1 MNQDEPGASIVGHQT
16 PPQAAPEVDPAE
28 AFQPAPP
35 RARLTARFQPA
46 LNAALWQNH
55 VPVLSELA
63 VANAGKE
70 PLGDIVI
77 ELGSQPPVLRART
90 WRVAGLAPGQI
101 RTFDDLDI
109 PIDGPFLS
117 GLSEAVRGTVS
128 LVASSGGE
136 IVGELAQDIRI
147 LAFNEWGGTA
157 GIPDILAAF
166 VQPNDPAVARIVHA
180 ASDLL
185 RASGKVDSFEGYQ
198 GSSKTRVWEQ
208 AQAIWNAVCGM
219 DLRYVNPP
227 PSFVGGGQ
235 RIRTARQVG
244 EERLATCLDLAVLFC
259 SCLEAAGLRPLI
271 VLQREHAFTGV
282 WLSKGDFG
290 ASTVDDAPGLRTR
303 LKLDDLK
310 LFETTGT
317 THPRKPSFQQATLA
331 GSAHVE
337 PEKDAEFEGLID
349 IHRAR
354 QRRILPLA
362 SAATGY
368 AFQAGAVDA
377 AELVLPAMEDA
388 PPLRDDVATAEE
400 PPPATAE
407 GRLAQWRK
415 RLLDL
420 SGRNR
425 LLNLPASG
433 RQVVWVDCPDAA
445 KLEDRLAEMRGKVR
459 AASLRFRSWPDL
471 MDGADPRS
479 AALHRNRL
487 QEDANL
493 AFARE
498 AMAKGEL
505 VVGRDEVSL
514 QASLTEIYRKAR
526 ADQQEGGSNT
536 LFLTIGTLLWRR
548 EDRETPYR
556 APLILVPVVLERPS
570 VRSGFVLRVHD
581 DETRLNSTLLE
592 MLRQEFALQFPT
604 LDVERPPEDEA
615 GFDVPAIMDTFRS
628 KLRDVRGWEVRDEVA
643 LTTLSFTKF
652 LMWKDLADRADAL
665 RGNVVSR
672 RLMDGS
678 APDNATGS
686 GGGERRP
693 LGGALDDELAAAD
706 LYCPLEGDSSQLRAV
721 ARAAAGESFVLI
733 GPPGTGKSQT
743 IANIVANTLA
753 QGRTVL
759 FVAEKRAALEVVQRR
774 LKTVGLSDFCLDL
787 FSSKVSKTAVLG
799 QLERAQSASEADDG
813 QGWTAAKA
821 DLATLREELN
831 GYVRDLHRPGRNGW
845 TPFRAIGA
853 VLRAADAGVPEITLT
868 WPHSDVHDAEG
879 WQRLVETVE
888 EAREVLRRAGDAV
901 RGPTLAGIERA
912 EWSPVWQARLLE
924 AARDAAIRLDEA
936 EQAVGAAC
944 RTLKLDGYPRSRPG
958 LRQLLALASL
968 LTDPIGP
975 EAAWALSEGAV
986 GLRDA
991 MRAVAVQAGRRHEL
1005 RQGLTGS
1012 WQPGVNALPLAA
1024 LRSEWRTACGK
1035 WALPRSMAQ
1044 RSIRKRLAPA
1054 AAGAAPEDCGP
1065 DLDRLLELQEID
1077 ASVAAIPH
1085 TAALGQAWRGLDTD
1099 FARIEEAFG
1108 WAWRVRSATA
1118 SCVSDAAEL
1127 AGLRTLIRQ
1136 LVGEAA
1142 DLLAPSG
1149 SAGSALARL
1158 REAWTAAEAA
1168 LEAVATLAGS
1178 PVARLASEDRADWLA
1193 ALSQHLA
1200 GWASSARSIQEWC
1213 AWRGV
1218 SQSAATL
1225 GLGPLIR
1232 AMEDGVVGPADA
1244 VRALEANYARWW
1256 IDLAVDAAPRL
1267 RGFVAAR
1274 HETRIERF
1282 RTLDARMLSLSGR
1295 LARARITAAIPNAA
1309 QRHVDPEYAV
1319 LTRELA
1325 KRQRHLPV
1333 RQLAARM
1340 PGALRRLTPCL
1351 MMSPLSVAQ
1360 YLPAD
1365 AEPFDL
1371 VIFDEASQITT
1382 WDAIGAVGRGRQ
1394 VIVVGDP
1401 RQLPPTSFFERR
1413 SGDEDSAAVEVET
1426 HDLDS
1431 ILDECLGA
1439 GIPTV
1444 ELTWHYRSRHES
1456 LIAFSNQVYYGG
1468 RLVTFPSPVTRDDAV
1483 SFRCVADGV
1492 YARGGA
1498 RTNEREARAV
1508 VAEALAILHAPE
1520 ARSLGIV
1527 TFNAE
1532 QQALI
1537 EDLFDKARRDDPS
1550 LERHFADDAAE
1561 PVLVKNLEGI
1571 QGEER
1576 DVMLFS
1582 LTYGPDATGRI
1593 SLNFGPVN
1601 LPGGERRLNVAV
1613 TRARER
1619 LVVFGSVRAEQLDLS
1634 RTGAVGVRH
1643 LKQFLS
1649 FAEHGARSFA
1659 MATQGSLG
1667 DHESPFEAE
1676 VAERL
1681 RRLGWTAHPQVGVS
1695 GFRVDLG
1702 IVDPDAPGSYL
1713 AGVECDG
1720 ATYHRGATAR
1730 DRDRLRQHVL
1740 ETLGW
1745 RILRIWSTD
1754 WWTNAAREADRLH
1767 GQLGDALGKARAER
1781 AARCA
1786 PHGSPDDMGEMPVAA
1801 AEAPD
1806 NGVTA
1811 MPPGEAGLEH
1821 HPTERG
1827 HPLDE
1832 DARQN
1837 KEPEIPSDPLRSEKA
1852 LAPRETAGLAPELFY
1867 DPAYRGRL
1875 GALVAGLLRDQ
1886 GPLREDRL
1894 TQAVARLHGFGR
1906 SGREIK
1912 DRVMAV
1918 LPDTSKITV
1927 EDIGRF
1933 IWPPG
1938 IDPMS
1943 WDAFR
1948 APAAGK
1954 AADPVEMPLP
1964 ELIVLARRC
1973 MTPGMTEEAILTA
1986 MRDACGLQRL
1996 RETARNRCVAAL
2008 SAARG

>member
-1 MNQDEPGASIVGHQT
+1 MTQDGLGGSVADQHTPPLQAVAGADPAGASR
-16 PPQAAPEVDPAE
+16 PAT
-28 AFQPAPP
+28 P
-35 RARLTARFQPA
+35 RARITARFQPA

-63 VANAGKE
+63 IANASDE
-70 PLGDIVI
+70 PLGDIEI
-77 ELGSQPPVLRART
+77 ELGSQPPVVRART
-90 WRVAGLAPGQI
+90 WRAAGLASGQI
-101 RTFDDLDI
+101 LAFDDLDI

-117 GLSEAVRGTVS
+117 GLSEATRGTVS
-128 LVASSGGE
+128 LTARSEGE
-136 IVGELAQDIRI
+136 IVGEFTQDIRI

-166 VQPNDPAVARIVHA
+166 VQPNDPAVARIIHA

-185 RASGKVDSFEGYQ
+185 RASGKSDSFEGYQ

-208 AQAIWNAVCGM
+208 AQAIWNAVCRM
-219 DLRYVNPP
+219 DLRYINPP
-227 PSFVGGGQ
+227 PSFIGGGQ
-235 RIRTARQVG
+235 RIRTARQIG

-271 VLQREHAFTGV
+271 VLQREHAFAGV

-290 ASTVDDAPGLRTR
+290 TSTVDDAPGLRTR

-317 THPRKPSFQQATLA
+317 THARKPSFQQATLA
-331 GSAHVE
+331 GAAHVE

-368 AFQAGAVDA
+368 AFQAGATDA
-377 AELVLPAMEDA
+377 AELALPAIEDA
-388 PPLRDDVATAEE
+388 PPLRDDMPTADEA
-400 PPPATAE
+400 PPASAE
-407 GRLAQWRK
+407 DRLDRWRK

-433 RQVVWVDCPDAA
+433 RQVLWVDCPDAA
-445 KLEDRLAEMRGKVR
+445 KLEDRLAEMRGKGR
-459 AASLRFRSWPDL
+459 AAPLKFRPWPDL
-471 MDGADPRS
+471 MGDADPRS

-498 AMAKGEL
+498 TMAKGEL
-505 VVGRDEVSL
+505 VVGRGEASL
-514 QASLTEIYRKAR
+514 QASLTDIYRKAR

-604 LDVERPPEDEA
+604 LEAERPPEDEA

-652 LMWKDLADRADAL
+652 LMWKDLADRAEAL

-672 RLMDGS
+672 RLMDGP
-678 APDNATGS
+678 APEVAFES
-686 GGGERRP
+686 GRGGERHP
-693 LGGALDDELAAAD
+693 IGGALDDELAAAD

-743 IANIVANTLA
+743 IANIIANTLA

-774 LKTVGLSDFCLDL
+774 LKSVGMADFCLDL

-799 QLERAQSASEADDG
+799 QLERAQSVSEADGGRD
-813 QGWTAAKA
+813 WAAAKA
-821 DLATLREELN
+821 DLASLREELN
-831 GYVRDLHRPGRNGW
+831 GYVRELHKPGRNGW

-853 VLRAADAGVPEITLT
+853 VLRAADGGVPEIALA
-868 WPHSDVHDAEG
+868 WPHSDVHDAG
-879 WQRLVETVE
+879 DWRRLVEAVE

-901 RGPTLAGIERA
+901 RAPALAGIEQA
-912 EWSPVWQARLLE
+912 EWSPVWQTRLLE
-924 AARDAAIRLDEA
+924 AARHAAMRLDEL
-936 EQAVGAAC
+936 EQAIGAAC
-944 RTLKLDGYPRSRPG
+944 RTLKLSDYARSRPS
-958 LRQLLALASL
+958 LQRLVALADL
-968 LTDPIGP
+968 LSDPIGP
-975 EAAWALSEGAV
+975 EAAWALSEGAAD
-986 GLRDA
+986 LHEA
-991 MRAVAVQAGRRHEL
+991 IQAVATQASRHREV
-1005 RQGLTGS
+1005 RQALTTS
-1012 WQPGVNALPLAA
+1012 WRPGVYALPLAA
-1024 LRSEWRTACGK
+1024 LRSEWRAAGEK

-1044 RSIRKRLAPA
+1044 RAVRKRLASEADGPV
-1054 AAGAAPEDCGP
+1054 PEDCGP
-1065 DLDRLLELQEID
+1065 DLDRLLEIQQID
-1077 ASVAAIPH
+1077 ASVAATPH
-1085 TAALGQAWRGLDTD
+1085 TAALGRAWRGIDTD
-1099 FARIEEAFG
+1099 FLRMQAAHEWGRRI
-1108 WAWRVRSATA
+1108 RSATA
-1118 SCVSDAAEL
+1118 SCRQDAADL
-1127 AGLRTLIRQ
+1127 AGLRALIRQ
-1136 LVGEAA
+1136 MVGEAA

-1149 SAGSALARL
+1149 SAGAALAGL
-1158 REAWTAAEAA
+1158 TDAWAAAEGA
-1168 LEAVATLAGS
+1168 LEAVAALAGS
-1178 PVARLASEDRADWLA
+1178 PAARLVPEDRADWLA
-1193 ALSQHLA
+1193 AVSRHLT
-1200 GWASSARSIQEWC
+1200 GWSSAARSIQEWC

-1218 SQSAATL
+1218 SQSAEAQ
-1225 GLGPLIR
+1225 GLGPLVR
-1232 AMEDGVVGPADA
+1232 AMEDGIVGPGDA

-1282 RTLDARMLSLSGR
+1282 RLLDARMLELSSR
-1295 LARARITAAIPNAA
+1295 VARARIAAAIPNAV
-1309 QRHVDPEYAV
+1309 QRHADPEYAV

-1333 RQLAARM
+1333 RQLASRM
-1340 PGALRRLTPCL
+1340 PKALRRLTPCL

-1413 SGDEDSAAVEVET
+1413 SGEEDGAAVEVET

-1439 GIPTV
+1439 GIPNV

-1483 SFRCVADGV
+1483 SFRHVADGV

-1508 VAEALAILHAPE
+1508 VAEALAVLRSAA

-1532 QQALI
+1532 QQGLI
-1537 EDLFDKARRDDPS
+1537 EDLFDKAQRDDPA
-1550 LERHFADDAAE
+1550 LERHFAEDAPE

-1593 SLNFGPVN
+1593 ALNFGPLN
-1601 LPGGERRLNVAV
+1601 LSGGERRLNVAV

-1659 MATQGSLG
+1659 TADRGSLG

-1702 IVDPDAPGSYL
+1702 IVDPDAPGAYL

-1740 ETLGW
+1740 EALGW
-1745 RILRIWSTD
+1745 RILRVWSTD

-1767 GQLGDALGKARAER
+1767 MQLGDALGRARAER
-1781 AARCA
+1781 AERAEPTGA
-1786 PHGSPDDMGEMPVAA
+1786 PPD
-1801 AEAPD
+1801 
-1806 NGVTA
+1806 
-1811 MPPGEAGLEH
+1811 AGDLLVDG
-1821 HPTERG
+1821 TETLDDG
-1827 HPLDE
+1827 GTVLPPLDADLVPYD
-1832 DARQN
+1832 DAGPV
-1837 KEPEIPSDPLRSEKA
+1837 PE
-1852 LAPRETAGLAPELFY
+1852 PELFY
-1867 DPAYRGRL
+1867 DPAYRDRL
-1875 GALVAGLLRDQ
+1875 GALVAGLLRKQ

-1894 TQAVARLHGFGR
+1894 VQAIARLHGFGR
-1906 SGREIK
+1906 AGREIR

-1918 LPDTSKITV
+1918 LPGTSAVTT

-1933 IWPPG
+1933 VWPPA
-1938 IDPMS
+1938 IDPAS
-1943 WDAFR
+1943 WNSLR
-1948 APAAGK
+1948 APVVGRAV
-1954 AADPVEMPLP
+1954 DPAEIPMP
-1964 ELIVLARRC
+1964 ELVALARRC
-1973 MTPGMTEEAILTA
+1973 MSPGMTDDTILIA

-2008 SAARG
+2008 AAARGQPNP

>member
-1 MNQDEPGASIVGHQT
+1 MTQDELAGSVVDHQA
-16 PPQAAPEVDPAE
+16 PPQAVPEVDPA
-28 AFQPAPP
+28 QMSWPASP
-35 RARLTARFQPA
+35 RVRLTARFQPA

-63 VANAGKE
+63 VAHAGEE
-70 PLGDIVI
+70 PLGDIEI
-77 ELGSQPPVLRART
+77 ELGCQPPVLRART
-90 WRVAGLAPGQI
+90 WRSAGLAPGQI

-117 GLSEAVRGTVS
+117 GLSEATRGTVS
-128 LVASSGGE
+128 LIARSEGE
-136 IVGELAQDIRI
+136 IVGEFTQDIRI
-147 LAFNEWGGTA
+147 LAPNEWGGTA

-166 VQPNDPAVARIVHA
+166 VQPNDPAVARIVHD

-185 RASGKVDSFEGYQ
+185 RANGKADSFEGYQ
-198 GSSKTRVWEQ
+198 GSSKSRVWEQ

-219 DLRYVNPP
+219 DLRYINPP

-235 RIRTARQVG
+235 RIRTARQIG

-259 SCLEAAGLRPLI
+259 SCLEATGLRPLI
-271 VLQREHAFTGV
+271 VLQREHAFAGV

-290 ASTVDDAPGLRTR
+290 TSTVDDAPGLRTR

-310 LFETTGT
+310 LFETTGAT
-317 THPRKPSFQQATLA
+317 SPRKPSFQQATLTGA
-331 GSAHVE
+331 THVE
-337 PEKDAEFEGLID
+337 PEKDPDFEGLID

-362 SAATGY
+362 SATTGY
-368 AFQAGAVDA
+368 AFQAGAADTV
-377 AELVLPAMEDA
+377 EVVLPTIEDA
-388 PPLRDDVATAEE
+388 PPLRDDVVAIEE
-400 PPPATAE
+400 PPPSTAE
-407 GRLAQWRK
+407 DRLARWRK

-433 RQVVWVDCPDAA
+433 RQALWVDCPDPA
-445 KLEDRLAEMRGKVR
+445 KLEDRLAEMRGRGR
-459 AASLRFRSWPDL
+459 AAPLKFRPWPDL
-471 MDGADPRS
+471 MSGSDPRS

-487 QEDANL
+487 QEDLNL
-493 AFARE
+493 AFAQE

-505 VVGRDEVSL
+505 VVGRDDASL
-514 QASLTEIYRKAR
+514 QASLVEIYRKAR

-548 EDRETPYR
+548 EDRGTPYR
-556 APLILVPVVLERPS
+556 APLILVPVVLERQS
-570 VRSGFVLRVHD
+570 VRSGFTLRVHD

-592 MLRQEFALQFPT
+592 MLRQEFALKFPA
-604 LDVERPPEDEA
+604 LEAERPPEDEA
-615 GFDVPAIMDTFRS
+615 GFDVPAIMDAFRS
-628 KLRDVRGWEVRDEVA
+628 KLRDIRGWEVRDEVA

-672 RLMDGS
+672 RLMDGP
-678 APDNATGS
+678 APDGRAEVGNGD
-686 GGGERRP
+686 ERQP
-693 LGGALDDELAAAD
+693 VGGALDDELATAD

-721 ARAAAGESFVLI
+721 ARAAADESFVLI

-774 LKTVGLSDFCLDL
+774 LRQVGLADFCLDL

-799 QLERAQSASEADDG
+799 QLERAQAASEPDDG
-813 QGWTAAKA
+813 QTWTTAKA

-831 GYVRDLHRPGRNGW
+831 GYVRELHRSGRNGW

-853 VLRAADAGVPEITLT
+853 VLRADDGGVPRIDLS
-868 WPHSDVHDAEG
+868 WPDPDAHDKG
-879 WQRLVETVE
+879 DWQRLVEAVE
-888 EAREVLRRAGDAV
+888 EAREVLRRAGNAV
-901 RGPTLAGIERA
+901 REPALAGIERS
-912 EWSPVWQARLLE
+912 EWSPVWQARLLD
-924 AARDAAIRLDEA
+924 AARNAVTRLNEL
-936 EQAVGAAC
+936 EQAVAASC
-944 RTLKLDGYPRSRPG
+944 RTLKLGDYPRSRPG
-958 LRQLLALASL
+958 LQLLVALAGL
-968 LTDPIGP
+968 LTEPVGL
-975 EAAWALSEGAV
+975 EAAWALSDDATE
-986 GLRDA
+986 LRDA
-991 MRAVAVQAGRRHEL
+991 MLAAAAWADRHREL
-1005 RQGLTGS
+1005 RRALTGS
-1012 WQPGVNALPLAA
+1012 WQPGVHALPLAA
-1024 LRSEWRTACGK
+1024 LRSEWRATCER
-1035 WALPRSMAQ
+1035 WALPRSMGQ
-1044 RSIRKRLAPA
+1044 RSVRKRLATESS
-1054 AAGAAPEDCGP
+1054 GAVPDDCGP
-1065 DLDRLLELQEID
+1065 DLDRLVEMQEIE
-1077 ASVAAIPH
+1077 ASIASTPR
-1085 TAALGQAWRGLDTD
+1085 TASLGRAWRGLETD
-1099 FARIEEAFG
+1099 FPRLQAAYEWSRRI
-1108 WAWRVRSATA
+1108 RSTTA
-1118 SCVSDAAEL
+1118 SCTEDPNEL
-1127 AGLRTLIRQ
+1127 AGLRALIRQ
-1136 LVGEAA
+1136 LVSEAA

-1149 SAGSALARL
+1149 SIGSTLARL
-1158 REAWTAAEAA
+1158 VEAWATAQAA
-1168 LEAVATLAGS
+1168 LEAVAGLAGS
-1178 PVARLASEDRADWLA
+1178 SVARLASEDRVDWLGV
-1193 ALSQHLA
+1193 LSRHLA
-1200 GWASSARSIQEWC
+1200 GWSDAARAIQEWC

-1218 SQSAATL
+1218 SQAAAAQ
-1225 GLGPLIR
+1225 GLGPMIQ
-1232 AMEDGVVGPADA
+1232 AMEDGIVGPGDA
-1244 VRALEANYARWW
+1244 LRALEANYARWW
-1256 IDLAVDAAPRL
+1256 IDLAVDASPRL

-1282 RTLDARMLSLSGR
+1282 RILDARMLELSGR
-1295 LARARITAAIPNAA
+1295 LARARIASAIPNAV
-1309 QRHVDPEYAV
+1309 QRHADPEYGV

-1333 RQLAARM
+1333 RQLASRM
-1340 PGALRRLTPCL
+1340 PKALRRLTPCL

-1360 YLPAD
+1360 YLPAE

-1413 SGDEDSAAVEVET
+1413 SGEEDGAAVEVET

-1439 GIPTV
+1439 GIPNV

-1483 SFRCVADGV
+1483 SFRHVADGV
-1492 YARGGA
+1492 YSRGGA
-1498 RTNEREARAV
+1498 RTNEREAKVV
-1508 VAEALAILHAPE
+1508 VAEALTILRASEP
-1520 ARSLGIV
+1520 RSLGIV

-1532 QQALI
+1532 QQGLI
-1537 EDLFDKARRDDPS
+1537 EDLLDKARRDDPS
-1550 LERHFADDAAE
+1550 LERHFAEEAAE
-1561 PVLVKNLEGI
+1561 PVLIKNLEGV

-1593 SLNFGPVN
+1593 ALNFGPLN
-1601 LPGGERRLNVAV
+1601 LSGGERRLNVAV

-1659 MATQGSLG
+1659 TADRGSVG

-1702 IVDPDAPGSYL
+1702 IVDPDAPGGYL

-1740 ETLGW
+1740 EALGW
-1745 RILRIWSTD
+1745 RIMRVWSTD

-1767 GQLGDALGKARAER
+1767 AQLGSALEKSRVER
-1781 AARCA
+1781 
-1786 PHGSPDDMGEMPVAA
+1786 
-1801 AEAPD
+1801 
-1806 NGVTA
+1806 TA
-1811 MPPGEAGLEH
+1811 
-1821 HPTERG
+1821 
-1827 HPLDE
+1827 
-1832 DARQN
+1832 
-1837 KEPEIPSDPLRSEKA
+1837 RSEPPA
-1852 LAPRETAGLAPELFY
+1852 QPATSEAVDDGSEASDEGVMAVPDEASSEAHEPGAAPELFY
-1867 DPAYRGRL
+1867 DPGYRDRL
-1875 GALVAGLLRDQ
+1875 GALVSGILREQ

-1894 TQAVARLHGFGR
+1894 VQAVARLHGFSR
-1906 SGREIK
+1906 TGREIR

-1918 LPDTSKITV
+1918 LPASSIITT

-1933 IWPPG
+1933 IWPEG
-1938 IDPMS
+1938 TDPAS
-1943 WDAFR
+1943 WNTFR
-1948 APAAGK
+1948 VPTGGRAVDPAE
-1954 AADPVEMPLP
+1954 VPLP
-1964 ELIVLARRC
+1964 ELVVLARRC
-1973 MTPGMTEEAILTA
+1973 MAPDVPEQATLIA
-1986 MRDACGLQRL
+1986 MRDACGLHRL
-1996 RETARNRCVAAL
+1996 GEASRARCVAAL
-2008 SAARG
+2008 ALARP

>member
-1 MNQDEPGASIVGHQT
+1 MTQDETGGSVVDHNA
-16 PPQAAPEVDPAE
+16 PPQTAPGVDPAK
-28 AFQPAPP
+28 AFRSAPP
-35 RARLTARFQPA
+35 KARLTARFQPA

-63 VANAGKE
+63 VANAGE
-70 PLGDIVI
+70 QPLGDIEI
-77 ELGSQPPVLRART
+77 ELDSRPAVLRPRT
-90 WRVAGLAPGQI
+90 WRAAGLMPGQI

-109 PIDGPFLS
+109 PLDGPFLS
-117 GLSEAVRGTVS
+117 GLSEATRGTVS
-128 LVASSGGE
+128 LVARSGGE
-136 IVGELAQDIRI
+136 IVGEFTQDIRI

-166 VQPNDPAVARIVHA
+166 VQPNDPAVARIIHA

-208 AQAIWNAVCGM
+208 TQAIWNAVCGM
-219 DLRYVNPP
+219 DLRYINPP
-227 PSFVGGGQ
+227 PSFVAGGQ
-235 RIRTARQVG
+235 RIRTARQIA

-271 VLQREHAFTGV
+271 VLQRVHAFAGV

-290 ASTVDDAPGLRTR
+290 TSTVDDAPGLRTR

-310 LFETTGT
+310 LFETTST
-317 THPRKPSFQQATLA
+317 TQARKPSFQQATLA
-331 GSAHVE
+331 GGAHVE
-337 PEKDAEFEGLID
+337 PENDADFEGLID

-368 AFQAGAVDA
+368 AFQAGAADA
-377 AELVLPAMEDA
+377 AELALPAIEDA
-388 PPLRDDVATAEE
+388 PPLRDDMPTAED

-407 GRLAQWRK
+407 DRLARWRK

-420 SGRNR
+420 TGRNR

-433 RQVVWVDCPDAA
+433 RQVLWVDCPDPA
-445 KLEDRLAEMRGKVR
+445 KLEDRLAEMRGRSRNAPLK
-459 AASLRFRSWPDL
+459 FRPWPDL
-471 MDGADPRS
+471 MGDADPRS
-479 AALHRNRL
+479 ATLHRKRL

-505 VVGRDEVSL
+505 VVGRDEASL

-604 LDVERPPEDEA
+604 LETERPPEDEA

-652 LMWKDLADRADAL
+652 LMWKDLADRAEAL

-672 RLMDGS
+672 RLMDGPV
-678 APDNATGS
+678 AEVTIVS
-686 GGGERRP
+686 GGGGDRNP
-693 LGGALDDELAAAD
+693 PAGALDDDLAAAN

-743 IANIVANTLA
+743 IANIVTNTLA

-759 FVAEKRAALEVVQRR
+759 FVAEKQAALEVVQRR
-774 LKTVGLSDFCLDL
+774 LKSVGVADFCLDL

-813 QGWTAAKA
+813 RDWAAAKA
-821 DLATLREELN
+821 DLATLRDELN
-831 GYVRDLHRPGRNGW
+831 GYVRELHRPGRNGW

-853 VLRAADAGVPEITLT
+853 VLRAADGGVPELALA
-868 WPHSDVHDAEG
+868 WSHSDVHDAG
-879 WQRLVETVE
+879 DWRRLVEAVE

-901 RGPTLAGIERA
+901 RGPALAGIEQA
-912 EWSPVWQARLLE
+912 EWSPVWQTRLLE
-924 AARDAAIRLDEA
+924 AARQAATRLDEV
-936 EQAVGAAC
+936 EQATVVVC
-944 RTLKLDGYPRSRPG
+944 RTLKLGDYTRSRPG
-958 LRQLLALASL
+958 LQRLGALAGL
-968 LTDPIGP
+968 LRDPIGL

-986 GLRDA
+986 D
-991 MRAVAVQAGRRHEL
+991 VHEAVQVVAAQASRH
-1005 RQGLTGS
+1005 RDVCQALTGS
-1012 WQPGVNALPLAA
+1012 WQPGVYGLPLAA
-1024 LRSEWRTACGK
+1024 LRSEWRAAGEK
-1035 WALPRSMAQ
+1035 WALPRTMAQ
-1044 RSIRKRLAPA
+1044 RTVRKRLALEASGPV
-1054 AAGAAPEDCGP
+1054 PEDCGP
-1065 DLDRLLELQEID
+1065 DLDRLLELQAIA
-1077 ASVAAIPH
+1077 ASVAATPH
-1085 TAALGQAWRGLDTD
+1085 TAVLGRSWRGIDTD
-1099 FARIEEAFG
+1099 FMRIQAAYEWG
-1108 WAWRVRSATA
+1108 RRIRSGTA
-1118 SCVSDAAEL
+1118 ACTENAAEL
-1127 AGLRTLIRQ
+1127 ASLRALIRQ

-1149 SAGSALARL
+1149 SVGTALARL
-1158 REAWTAAEAA
+1158 SDAWAAAEEAF
-1168 LEAVATLAGS
+1168 EAVATLAGS
-1178 PVARLASEDRADWLA
+1178 PVARLVPEDRPDWLA
-1193 ALSQHLA
+1193 AVSQHLT
-1200 GWASSARSIQEWC
+1200 GWSAAARSIQEWC

-1218 SQSAATL
+1218 SQSAEAQ

-1232 AMEDGVVGPADA
+1232 AMEDGIVGPSDA

-1282 RTLDARMLSLSGR
+1282 RILDARMLELSSR
-1295 LARARITAAIPNAA
+1295 VARARITGAIPNAV
-1309 QRHVDPEYAV
+1309 QRHADPEYAV

-1333 RQLAARM
+1333 RQLASRM
-1340 PGALRRLTPCL
+1340 PKALRRLTPCL

-1413 SGDEDSAAVEVET
+1413 SGEEDGAAVEVET

-1431 ILDECLGA
+1431 ILDDCLGA
-1439 GIPTV
+1439 GIPSV

-1483 SFRCVADGV
+1483 SFRYLADGI

-1508 VAEALAILHAPE
+1508 VAEALAILRTPE

-1532 QQALI
+1532 QQGLI
-1537 EDLFDKARRDDPS
+1537 EDLLDKARRDDPA

-1582 LTYGPDATGRI
+1582 LTYGPDTTGRI
-1593 SLNFGPVN
+1593 ALNFGPLN
-1601 LPGGERRLNVAV
+1601 LAGGERRLNVAV

-1649 FAEHGARSFA
+1649 FAEHGVRSFA
-1659 MATQGSLG
+1659 TMTQGSLG
-1667 DHESPFEAE
+1667 DHESLFEAE

-1702 IVDPDAPGSYL
+1702 IVDPDAAGSYL

-1740 ETLGW
+1740 ENLGW
-1745 RILRIWSTD
+1745 RILRVWSTD
-1754 WWTNAAREADRLH
+1754 WWTNAAREAERLH
-1767 GQLGDALGKARAER
+1767 GQLGDALAKARVERAER
-1781 AARCA
+1781 PPA
-1786 PHGSPDDMGEMPVAA
+1786 PPDMGDLPVEGTEMLDDGGTVLPPQ
-1801 AEAPD
+1801 EADP
-1806 NGVTA
+1806 
-1811 MPPGEAGLEH
+1811 MPHDEAG
-1821 HPTERG
+1821 P
-1827 HPLDE
+1827 
-1832 DARQN
+1832 A
-1837 KEPEIPSDPLRSEKA
+1837 PE
-1852 LAPRETAGLAPELFY
+1852 PELFY
-1867 DPAYRGRL
+1867 DAAYRDRL
-1875 GALVAGLLRDQ
+1875 SVLVAELLRKQ

-1894 TQAVARLHGFGR
+1894 VQAVARLHGFGR
-1906 SGREIK
+1906 AGREIR
-1912 DRVMAV
+1912 DRVMAI
-1918 LPDTSKITV
+1918 LPGTSTITT

-1933 IWPPG
+1933 VWPPG
-1938 IDPMS
+1938 IDPAS
-1943 WDAFR
+1943 WNMFR
-1948 APAAGK
+1948 APAAGRV
-1954 AADPVEMPLP
+1954 ADPAEMPLP
-1964 ELIVLARRC
+1964 ELVALARRC
-1973 MTPGMTEEAILTA
+1973 MRPDMADEAILTA

-2008 SAARG
+2008 AAARG